1 MGPEIHPDRSVLL
14 LVPLPLHLSKRCSYS
29 LFIHLSCTA
38 RFQCP
43 LLFYQEAFHLYPPSL
58 VLGRNQPATA
68 SFIPVS
74 YWQKPGSFV
83 SVVVGR

>member
-14 LVPLPLHLSKRCSYS
+14 LVPLPLHLSKKVQ
-29 LFIHLSCTA
+29 LFLIHSSCTA

-74 YWQKPGSFV
+74 YW
-83 SVVVGR
+83 